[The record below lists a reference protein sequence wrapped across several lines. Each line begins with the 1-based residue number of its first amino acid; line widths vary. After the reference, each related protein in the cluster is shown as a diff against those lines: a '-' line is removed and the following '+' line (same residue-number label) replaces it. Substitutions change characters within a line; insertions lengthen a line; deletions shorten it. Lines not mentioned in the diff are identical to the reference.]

1 MMLRI
6 HFTEVDLARTTLAV
20 DPDPLW
26 EVAASLHRLQTRRGR
41 WAFAQW
47 HHEARHTLRERGLE
61 RAVRVLLVP
70 LYPRGGYFPDFLT
83 PHHAADGL
91 ESGLAAILDE
101 HPARIKEEISRLTS
115 TAPYPRLP
123 RSSRPSRPSPWTT
136 QLPDAQGRQELVRLL
151 RAYHSAVIG
160 PYGERMRA
168 RIEAERA
175 TRSRA
180 LMTGGVEG
188 MLAGLGP
195 TMRWENP
202 VLHVTYPVADR
213 DLRLNGRGLRLVPSY
228 FSWGAPVSLAD
239 PDLQPVLCYPVL
251 KEPALRE
258 PSAADPAARG
268 GAPGKSLT
276 ALLGQA
282 RAGVLS
288 TAAGGATTSEIARV
302 IGVSAS
308 SASRHATVL
317 RDAGLITTSRNGAS
331 VLHTLTPAGASVLRA
346 ATPR

>member
-1 MMLRI
+1 MLRI

-26 EVAASLHRLQTRRGR
+26 EIAASLHRLQTRRGR

-61 RAVRVLLVP
+61 RAVRALLVP
-70 LYPRGGYFPDFLT
+70 LYPTGGYFPDFLT
-83 PHHAADGL
+83 PEQAADGL
-91 ESGLAAILDE
+91 EGGLSAILDE
-101 HPARIKEEISRLTS
+101 HPGRITAEIRRLAR
-115 TAPYPRLP
+115 TAESP
-123 RSSRPSRPSPWTT
+123 RSPRAPRPSRLSPWTA
-136 QLPDAQGRQELVRLL
+136 QLPCAQGRQELVGLL
-151 RAYHSAVIG
+151 RAYHSAAIA
-160 PYGERMRA
+160 PHGERMRA

-175 TRSRA
+175 TCSRA

-213 DLRLNGRGLRLVPSY
+213 DLHLNGRGLRLVPSY
-228 FSWGAPVSLAD
+228 FSWGTPVSLAD
-239 PDLQPVLCYPVL
+239 PGLRPVLCYPVL
-251 KEPALRE
+251 KEPARTA
-258 PSAADPAARG
+258 PSTTALAAQG
-268 GAPGKSLT
+268 CAPGKSLT
-276 ALLGQA
+276 ALLGPA

-288 TAAGGATTSEIARV
+288 TAAGGATTGEIARV

-346 ATPR
+346 AAPR